1 MARAQDNWE
10 RLVRAAL
17 RSDQRAGHERTPSGI
32 AGAVPDSLQRSTNIN
47 AILQAADEIQSEDP
61 NVARIYCPPHVYK
74 YTGVDSVSEN
84 MNAEFGTRL
93 EIVINADNPGVWFIH
108 CHLEEHTSWGLAMEF
123 IVKSGKEPSQCL
135 LPPPS
140 DLPVC

>member
-93 EIVINADNPGVWFIH
+93 EIVFQDTNLLNPENHPIHVHGHNFFIDAKH
-108 CHLEEHTSWGLAMEF
+108 IFYIFPL
-123 IVKSGKEPSQCL
+123 
-135 LPPPS
+135 
-140 DLPVC
+140 